1 MGPQIR
7 GKASIRKTKICQPK
21 IQVSDLV
28 DFLNFE
34 RLLPAFHLG
43 SKEAAILKML
53 KETRGEMC
61 SLLRERWVEV
71 SKPLTE
77 EEEVMREVEDEAEG
91 RESRRCTGERGSSRP
106 AGQLAGRRGTGDFRL
121 FFLELT
127 SFTARRESQESG
139 GKDTSAVSDWSVEV
153 EEDFERRS
161 QVRLV
166 TSWQS

>member
-61 SLLRERWVEV
+61 SLLRERWAEV

-106 AGQLAGRRGTGDFRL
+106 AGQLAGRRGTGDFSR
-121 FFLELT
+121 
-127 SFTARRESQESG
+127 
-139 GKDTSAVSDWSVEV
+139 
-153 EEDFERRS
+153 
-161 QVRLV
+161 
-166 TSWQS
+166 

>member
-1 MGPQIR
+1 
-7 GKASIRKTKICQPK
+7 
-21 IQVSDLV
+21 
-28 DFLNFE
+28 
-34 RLLPAFHLG
+34 
-43 SKEAAILKML
+43 ML
-53 KETRGEMC
+53 KETRGETC
-61 SLLRERWVEV
+61 SLLRERQAEV

-121 FFLELT
+121 FILEKT
-127 SFTARRESQESG
+127 SFFTARRESQESG

-166 TSWQS
+166 TSWQY

>member
-1 MGPQIR
+1 ML
-7 GKASIRKTKICQPK
+7 
-21 IQVSDLV
+21 LV

-43 SKEAAILKML
+43 SKEAAILKIL
-53 KETRGEMC
+53 KETRGETC
-61 SLLRERWVEV
+61 SLLRERQAEV

-77 EEEVMREVEDEAEG
+77 EEEEVKREVEEEAEG

-121 FFLELT
+121 FFLEKT
-127 SFTARRESQESG
+127 SFFTARRESQESG

-161 QVRLV
+161 QVGLEK
-166 TSWQS
+166 SWQY

>member
-1 MGPQIR
+1 
-7 GKASIRKTKICQPK
+7 
-21 IQVSDLV
+21 
-28 DFLNFE
+28 
-34 RLLPAFHLG
+34 
-43 SKEAAILKML
+43 ML
-53 KETRGEMC
+53 KETRGETC

-77 EEEVMREVEDEAEG
+77 EEEVMREVEEEAEG

-127 SFTARRESQESG
+127 SFFTARRESQESG

-161 QVRLV
+161 QVRRV
-166 TSWQS
+166 TSWQY

>member
-1 MGPQIR
+1 
-7 GKASIRKTKICQPK
+7 
-21 IQVSDLV
+21 
-28 DFLNFE
+28 
-34 RLLPAFHLG
+34 
-43 SKEAAILKML
+43 ML

-61 SLLRERWVEV
+61 SLLRERWAEV

-121 FFLELT
+121 FFLEKT
-127 SFTARRESQESG
+127 SFFTARRESQESG

-166 TSWQS
+166 TSWQY

>member
-1 MGPQIR
+1 M
-7 GKASIRKTKICQPK
+7 
-21 IQVSDLV
+21 
-28 DFLNFE
+28 
-34 RLLPAFHLG
+34 
-43 SKEAAILKML
+43 KML
-53 KETRGEMC
+53 KETRGETC
-61 SLLRERWVEV
+61 SLLRERQAEV

-121 FFLELT
+121 FFLEKT
-127 SFTARRESQESG
+127 SFFTARRESQESG

-166 TSWQS
+166 TSWQY

>member
-1 MGPQIR
+1 M
-7 GKASIRKTKICQPK
+7 
-21 IQVSDLV
+21 
-28 DFLNFE
+28 
-34 RLLPAFHLG
+34 
-43 SKEAAILKML
+43 KML
-53 KETRGEMC
+53 KETRGETC
-61 SLLRERWVEV
+61 SLLRERQAEV

-77 EEEVMREVEDEAEG
+77 EEEEVKREVEEEAEG

-166 TSWQS
+166 TSWQY

>member
-1 MGPQIR
+1 M
-7 GKASIRKTKICQPK
+7 
-21 IQVSDLV
+21 
-28 DFLNFE
+28 
-34 RLLPAFHLG
+34 
-43 SKEAAILKML
+43 KML
-53 KETRGEMC
+53 KETRGETC
-61 SLLRERWVEV
+61 SLLRERQAEV

-77 EEEVMREVEDEAEG
+77 EEEEEEVMREAEG

-121 FFLELT
+121 FFLEKT

-166 TSWQS
+166 VSVTSWQY